1 MFTGRTDDEV
11 EAPIL
16 WPLGKTE
23 GRRRKGQQKIRRLYS
38 ITNTKDMILS
48 KLQEILMDREAW
60 CAASMDL
67 QIGYLIQR
75 LNSNNKY
82 RLDNTYISN
91 ILSLKIKT
99 IFISFK
105 KLPKLVTDILSS
117 SKYDLYVQFSYIVR
131 CWLTLSLRLLCL
143 SVLRKALISASRSI
157 ICYYKPVKYDSIW
170 PNFGSKKQLSV
181 FPT

>member
-67 QIGYLIQR
+67 QIGYLI
-75 LNSNNKY
+75 
-82 RLDNTYISN
+82 
-91 ILSLKIKT
+91 
-99 IFISFK
+99 
-105 KLPKLVTDILSS
+105 
-117 SKYDLYVQFSYIVR
+117 
-131 CWLTLSLRLLCL
+131 
-143 SVLRKALISASRSI
+143 
-157 ICYYKPVKYDSIW
+157 
-170 PNFGSKKQLSV
+170 
-181 FPT
+181 